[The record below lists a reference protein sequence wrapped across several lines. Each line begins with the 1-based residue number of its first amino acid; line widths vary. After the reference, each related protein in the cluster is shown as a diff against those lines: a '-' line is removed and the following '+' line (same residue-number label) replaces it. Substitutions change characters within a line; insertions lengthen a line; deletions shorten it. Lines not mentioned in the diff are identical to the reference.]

1 MRLQTLAHIHLLLN
15 HFPTVAFL
23 IALGLFIAAWYLKS
37 DYMKRMSL
45 GIFLVVSLIS
55 IPVYM
60 TGKAAQ
66 AAIKDQ
72 PGVSAVLTETHQDAA
87 LLAIAFMEITGVLSW
102 LGLWQFR
109 RLSRA
114 SGGNQMA
121 VMAFSVLTFVLMA
134 RASYMGGEIRPPKIN
149 AQEPDPAKPADPA
162 DPPDGVDSEW
172 IRASSI
178 AGFVNTTNWAWPT
191 LETLHFMGLSM
202 IMGVALLVNLRI
214 LGVGKNISFAP
225 LHRMLPWGILGFAIN
240 VATGFFFF
248 VTTPDQYTTN
258 LALHIKMILMMI
270 AALNIFYFTTFDET
284 WKLAP
289 GDDAPIRAKV
299 VTTFTL
305 ALWIGVVYFGR
316 MMPFIGNSF

>member
-1 MRLQTLAHIHLLLN
+1 LN

-23 IALGLFIAAWYLKS
+23 IGLGVFIAAWYVKS
-37 DYMKRMSL
+37 DYMKRVSL
-45 GIFLVVSLIS
+45 GVFLVVSLIS

-66 AAIKDQ
+66 TAIKGQ

-87 LLAIAFMEITGVLSW
+87 LLATAFMEITGVLSW
-102 LGLWQFR
+102 LGLWQYR
-109 RLSRA
+109 RATRA
-114 SGGNQMA
+114 SNGNQMA
-121 VMAFSVLTFVLMA
+121 VLVFSVITFVLMA
-134 RASYMGGEIRPPKIN
+134 RASYMGGEIRHPEIT
-149 AQEPDPAKPADPA
+149 AQGADP
-162 DPPDGVDSEW
+162 VDSEL
-172 IRASSI
+172 IHAASI

-202 IMGVALLVNLRI
+202 IMGVALMVNLRI
-214 LGVGKNISFAP
+214 LGVGKNISFAA

-248 VTTPDQYTTN
+248 VTTPDQYTQN

-270 AALNIFYFTTFDET
+270 AALNIFYFTTFNET
-284 WKLAP
+284 WQLAP
-289 GDDAPIRAKV
+289 GADAPVRAKV
-299 VTTFTL
+299 VTTFTV
-305 ALWIGVVYFGR
+305 ALWIGVIYFGR

>member
-1 MRLQTLAHIHLLLN
+1 MRLETLAHIHLLLN

-23 IALGLFIAAWYLKS
+23 IGVVLFITGFGMKS
-37 DYMKRMSL
+37 DYLKRISL
-45 GIFLVVSLIS
+45 GIFLIISLIS

-66 AAIKDQ
+66 TALKDK

-87 LLAIAFMEITGVLSW
+87 LLALTFMEITGVLAW

-114 SGGNQMA
+114 SKGSMM
-121 VMAFSVLTFVLMA
+121 VVLIFSMITFALMA
-134 RASYMGGEIRPPKIN
+134 RAANIGGEIRHPEIAAEGAN
-149 AQEPDPAKPADPA
+149 AVN
-162 DPPDGVDSEW
+162 GEW
-172 IRASSI
+172 LHVAPI
-178 AGFVNTTNWAWPT
+178 ALFINTTNWAWPT

-202 IMGVALLVNLRI
+202 IMGVALILNLRM
-214 LGVGKNISFAP
+214 LGVAKNISFAG
-225 LHRMLPWGILGFAIN
+225 LHRLLPWGILGFGLN
-240 VATGFFFF
+240 VLTGFLFFL
-248 VTTPDQYTTN
+248 TTPDQYTTN
-258 LALHIKMILMMI
+258 VSLHIKMVLMMI
-270 AALNIFYFTTFDET
+270 AGLNIFYFTTFDET
-284 WKLAP
+284 WNLSP

-305 ALWIGVVYFGR
+305 ALWVGVVYFGR

>member
-114 SGGNQMA
+114 SNGNQIA
-121 VMAFSVLTFVLMA
+121 VLVFSVLTFALMA
-134 RASYMGGEIRPPKIN
+134 RTSYIGGEIRHPEIT
-149 AQEPDPAKPADPA
+149 AQGADPA
-162 DPPDGVDSEW
+162 DPVDPVDSEW

-178 AGFVNTTNWAWPT
+178 AGFINTTNWAWPT

-202 IMGVALLVNLRI
+202 IMGVALLINLRI
-214 LGVGKNISFAP
+214 LGVGKNISFAA

-248 VTTPDQYTTN
+248 VTTPDQYTQN

-270 AALNIFYFTTFDET
+270 AALNIFYFTAFDET

-289 GDDAPIRAKV
+289 GADAPVRAKV

>member
-114 SGGNQMA
+114 SNGNQRA
-121 VMAFSVLTFVLMA
+121 VLVFSVLTFALMA
-134 RASYMGGEIRPPKIN
+134 RTSYIGGEIRHPEIT
-149 AQEPDPAKPADPA
+149 AQGAGPADPV
-162 DPPDGVDSEW
+162 DPVDSEW

-178 AGFVNTTNWAWPT
+178 AGFINTTNWAWPT

-202 IMGVALLVNLRI
+202 IMGVALFINLRI
-214 LGVGKNISFAP
+214 LGAGKNISFAA

-248 VTTPDQYTTN
+248 VTTPDQYTQN

-270 AALNIFYFTTFDET
+270 AALNIFYFTAFDET

-289 GDDAPIRAKV
+289 GADAPVRAKV

>member
-23 IALGLFIAAWYLKS
+23 IGLGLFIVALYIKS
-37 DYMKRMSL
+37 DHMKRISL
-45 GIFLVVSLIS
+45 GIFLIISLLS

-66 AAIKDQ
+66 SAIKDQ
-72 PGVSAVLTETHQDAA
+72 PGVSAVITERHQDAA
-87 LLAIAFMEITGVLSW
+87 FLALAFMELTGVLAW

-109 RLSRA
+109 RVSRA
-114 SGGNQMA
+114 SSGILA
-121 VMAFSVLTFVLMA
+121 VVLVFSVITFGLMA
-134 RASYMGGEIRPPKIN
+134 RAANIGGDIRHPEIV
-149 AQEPDPAKPADPA
+149 AQGADPVN
-162 DPPDGVDSEW
+162 GEW
-172 IRASSI
+172 LKASSI

-202 IMGVALLVNLRI
+202 ILGVALMVNLRM
-214 LGVGKNISFAP
+214 LGVAKNISFAA
-225 LHRMLPWGILGFAIN
+225 LHRLLPWGILGFGIN
-240 VATGFFFF
+240 VLTGFLFF

-258 LALHIKMILMMI
+258 LSLHIKMVLMMI
-270 AALNIFYFTTFDET
+270 AGLNIFYFTTFDEP
-284 WKLAP
+284 WKLSP

-299 VTTFTL
+299 VTTFTV
-305 ALWIGVVYFGR
+305 ALWIGVIYFGR